1 VSELRQT
8 VAVERRRLD
17 LADDA
22 TAHHG
27 DEATHR
33 VQHDTDPPPPGVRP
47 GALISSR
54 YDVKDEIGRGG
65 FGTSWLAY
73 DRLSGLDL
81 VLKVPV
87 ADDGGAIRH
96 ELELAFQIV
105 HPNICQA
112 FPDRDDETGQP
123 FLAMQHGGVDLR
135 VLLERQEWRPF
146 PLPVAIHVLM
156 SIADALD
163 YLHDK
168 LILHLDVSPM
178 NILIDD
184 DDIVRLT
191 DFGSSARARN
201 APTSRG
207 DHTVMAREVTSIHHL
222 WSAGALSEDRSQS
235 IRSVQPLPCVHDAP
249 DG

>member
-1 VSELRQT
+1 MKE
-8 VAVERRRLD
+8 
-17 LADDA
+17 
-22 TAHHG
+22 
-27 DEATHR
+27 
-33 VQHDTDPPPPGVRP
+33 
-47 GALISSR
+47 
-54 YDVKDEIGRGG
+54 EIGRGG

-112 FPDRDDETGQP
+112 LFPDRDDETGQP
-123 FLAMQHGGVDLR
+123 FLAMQHGRVDLR
-135 VLLERQEWRPF
+135 VLLERQEWKPF
-146 PLPVAIHVLM
+146 PLPVAIHVLI
-156 SIADALD
+156 SIAQDALD

-191 DFGSSARARN
+191 DFGSSARARQC
-201 APTSRG
+201 TDERG
-207 DHTVMAREVTSIHHL
+207 RSHRSWPAR
-222 WSAGALSEDRSQS
+222 
-235 IRSVQPLPCVHDAP
+235 
-249 DG
+249 